1 MKLPNPKQ
9 KENGKWL
16 VQVMVDG
23 KRTSKEFYTKDEA
36 IYWAAGLKTRQIEE
50 HRNPKGMPLS
60 AAVNKYIEVKSSVLS
75 PSTIRGYQETLK
87 NRMTDI
93 ADTRL
98 GDLTQEKV
106 QRWVNKLAKTCS
118 PKTVA
123 NAHGLLSAVLAE
135 YKPSMTLRTTLPQK
149 VKADIQ
155 IPTTG
160 DLKAIAEACKGTQYE
175 LPIMLAIWLGLR
187 QSEILGLT
195 WDCVDKGFLHI
206 KQAIVLGPDGA
217 VTKGTKTFAGK
228 RKLPIPQYIQTL
240 IDAQPKTSDHIVN
253 INGKAIYAGFTRIC
267 KKAGVPHYRFHDL
280 RHVNASVML
289 SLNVPDK
296 YAMRRM
302 GHATNNMLKTVY
314 QHTMDEK
321 EKEVNEIVD
330 AYFQSII
337 SPGE

>member
-1 MKLPNPKQ
+1 MKLPTPKQ

-36 IYWAAGLKTRQIEE
+36 IYWAAGIKTRQQEQA
-50 HRNPKGMPLS
+50 RNPRSMTLND
-60 AAVNKYIEVKSSVLS
+60 AVNKYIDSKSSVLS
-75 PSTIRGYQETLK
+75 PSTIKGYKETLR
-87 NRMTDI
+87 NRMADI
-93 ADTRL
+93 SETRL
-98 GDLTQEKV
+98 CDLTQERI
-106 QRWVNKLAKTCS
+106 QRWVNKLAKTHA

-123 NAHGLLSAVLAE
+123 NAHGLLSAVFDE
-135 YKPSMTLRTTLPQK
+135 YNPSMTLRTTLPQK
-149 VKADIQ
+149 VKADIK
-155 IPTTG
+155 IPHRD
-160 DLKAIAEACKGTQYE
+160 DLKAITEGCKGTKYE

-195 WDCVDKGFLHI
+195 WNCIDGNLLHV
-206 KQAIVLGPDGA
+206 KQAIVIGPDGA
-217 VTKGTKTFAGK
+217 VKKGTKTFSSK
-228 RKLPIPQYIQTL
+228 RTLPIPKYIKGL
-240 IDAQPKTSDHIVN
+240 LDAQPRTSDYI
-253 INGKAIYAGFTRIC
+253 INMSGKAIYSGFSRIC
-267 KKAGVPHYRFHDL
+267 EKAGLPHYRFHDL

-321 EKEVNEIVD
+321 EKEVNAMVD
-330 AYFQSII
+330 SYFEDLI
-337 SPGE
+337 SPGK